1 MVTAPAPAPA
11 IRGGTGHGIIL
22 AVAAYLIWGFLP
34 LFFLLL
40 RPANALEIVA
50 WRILFSLVFCAIL
63 LTITRAWGRLGTL
76 LRDRRIALTLL
87 LAGIL
92 ILINWLVYVYATLNH
107 EVVQAA
113 LGYFTNPILT
123 VLLGVFVLRERLR
136 PLQWVAIGIS
146 AVAVLVIALAYG
158 AFPWIALALAVSFGL
173 YGLIKR
179 RVGGKVDAVSGLT
192 IETLWL
198 APVAIAQLIFVAMTT
213 GLTIGNISLLQTV
226 SMALAGVVTA
236 VPLLLFAGAARR
248 VPLTVI
254 GLTQYLTPL
263 MQFLIG
269 VLLLHEEMTPPRL
282 VGFIIVWVALVILSV
297 DTFRASRAARRARL
311 EPVVI

>member
-1 MVTAPAPAPA
+1 VVTAPAPAPA

-254 GLTQYLTPL
+254 GLTQYLTRSCS
-263 MQFLIG
+263 F
-269 VLLLHEEMTPPRL
+269 
-282 VGFIIVWVALVILSV
+282 
-297 DTFRASRAARRARL
+297 
-311 EPVVI
+311 